1 MFVLISEVRSKFR
14 IIKILLLGL
23 QIQQQRHLGIFVAN
37 DSVSRPMH
45 LWSTLQC
52 SLWNKAKEG
61 KLIPSWYVLD
71 SQADSHWST
80 VLQRLQDNTEG
91 QIWKSWLAAQPQG
104 LAQAWEA
111 SCVFVHFS
119 GKWHSHSQ
127 PRGKF
132 FLLALYLRGVLSS
145 LLEGYF
151 TFCYI
156 RTLWLVNIKTPK
168 TYASLAALGK
178 HRGKLTSQ
186 DENILGF
193 VWSFL
198 GWPFW
203 AFLKHSHSCCSCR
216 LPCSCFRLSTCQD

>member
-132 FLLALYLRGVLSS
+132 FLLVFERCAQLTFGRLFQLFATSGLCDWWTSKPQRRMHPWLPLISTEGSSPVRMRIFWGLSDPS
-145 LLEGYF
+145 
-151 TFCYI
+151 
-156 RTLWLVNIKTPK
+156 
-168 TYASLAALGK
+168 
-178 HRGKLTSQ
+178 
-186 DENILGF
+186 
-193 VWSFL
+193 
-198 GWPFW
+198 W
-203 AFLKHSHSCCSCR
+203 ADLFGHSWNSHSCCSCR